1 MVAPLVL
8 DGRVVGRIE
17 SELAVGSWLNLAGS
31 SEGLGE
37 TGEMLV
43 PMQFDSGFVT
53 FLTPLRH
60 MESDSL
66 VVLPLDSVSLS
77 IRMALNRES
86 GLVQDST
93 DYRGVKVW
101 AAVRPIHDLATG
113 VVVKV
118 DVEEELRPVAE
129 LRERLVKVGLS
140 VAALAILAGGLMG
153 SLMARRLRRLND
165 VVRMVREGEDGLRA
179 NEAGE
184 DEVSFLAE
192 SFNRLMDHIQRRE
205 DS

>member
-1 MVAPLVL
+1 MTVN
-8 DGRVVGRIE
+8 DE
-17 SELAVGSWLNLAGS
+17 
-31 SEGLGE
+31 
-37 TGEMLV
+37 
-43 PMQFDSGFVT
+43 
-53 FLTPLRH
+53 
-60 MESDSL
+60 
-66 VVLPLDSVSLS
+66 
-77 IRMALNRES
+77 
-86 GLVQDST
+86 
-93 DYRGVKVW
+93 
-101 AAVRPIHDLATG
+101 
-113 VVVKV
+113 KV